1 MEGRN
6 LKQSTVPHLSD
17 ILKYIND
24 FDCFVILDKNLAI
37 MREEKGVIDL
47 MKAMETHEKEAS
59 VIDFACSALWGLS
72 LEGNVS

>member
-1 MEGRN
+1 
-6 LKQSTVPHLSD
+6 
-17 ILKYIND
+17 
-24 FDCFVILDKNLAI
+24 

-72 LEGNVS
+72 LEGNQITYSFYVLHFTSVMFQYNSKLTFI